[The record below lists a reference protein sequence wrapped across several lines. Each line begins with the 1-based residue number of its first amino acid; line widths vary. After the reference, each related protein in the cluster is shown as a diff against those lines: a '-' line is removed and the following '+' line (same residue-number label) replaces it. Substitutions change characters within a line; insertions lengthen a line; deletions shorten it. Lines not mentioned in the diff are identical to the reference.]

1 MIYNLAEYLRQPI
14 RIGGK
19 RISGRL
25 VLAPMSF
32 LGHIAFRELVS
43 NYGGYGLLFSE
54 MCSAKAIPNENRFIS
69 PYFRW
74 REEERS
80 RLVCQIFGDDD
91 RVMADAARRIED
103 EGLFG
108 VDINLGCSNK
118 KICRRNCGAELLK
131 NPDQATALVGAVRA
145 AVRCP
150 VTVKFRTGWEDDPDL
165 AVGLARRFEDAGA
178 DALTFHPRVAPD
190 RRSRP
195 PKWAYIGLV
204 KQAVSIPVF
213 GNGDVFDRH
222 DCLRMI
228 NETGCDGVALGR
240 MAVARPWIFA
250 EFLDELQTDRDL
262 FLQSAIKLAK
272 LLEDHYDPVRAI
284 KRFKRFSFYFCA
296 NFRFGHSLYVKVINA
311 ADMPEI
317 KSILDHFFDKL
328 PDIQDRPNMNFFR

>member
-1 MIYNLAEYLRQPI
+1 MIDNLAEYLRQPLA
-14 RIGGK
+14 IGGK
-19 RISGRL
+19 TINSRL

-32 LGHIAFRELVS
+32 LGHIAFRELLS
-43 NYGGYGLLFSE
+43 LYGGYGLLFSE
-54 MCSAKAIPNENRFIS
+54 MCSAKAVPNENRFIS

-74 REEERS
+74 REDERPG
-80 RLVCQIFGDDD
+80 LICQIFGETAGI
-91 RVMADAARRIED
+91 MAEAARRIEK

-118 KICRRNCGAELLK
+118 TICRRNCGAALLK
-131 NPDQATALVGAVRA
+131 NPDQAAAIVSAVRA

-150 VTVKFRTGWEDDPDL
+150 VTVKFRTGWKDDPDL
-165 AVGLARRFEDAGA
+165 AVRLAIRFEDAGA

-195 PKWAYIGLV
+195 AKWAYIGLV

-222 DCLRMI
+222 DCRRMI

-240 MAVARPWIFA
+240 MAIARPWIFA
-250 EFLDELQTDRDL
+250 EMLDELEPHRDL
-262 FLQSAIKLAK
+262 FRQAALKLTELLQV
-272 LLEDHYDPVRAI
+272 HYDPVRAM

-296 NFRFGHSLYVKVINA
+296 NFRFGHPLYIKIINA
-311 ADMPEI
+311 ANMSQI
-317 KSILDHFFDKL
+317 GSILKHFFDQV
-328 PDIQDRPNMNFFR
+328 PEIRDRPNMNFFR